1 MSVPRSRVALLLQLS
16 RMAPPLPRR
25 HHRRIAAAIL
35 EDAARDNQGEA
46 FELPSGDMVL
56 LCHVPDYAG
65 GSLHPDALPQV
76 FARLLA
82 ADVPAGTVLTR
93 LWHLE
98 RDGAALLAYIAG
110 LG

>member
-1 MSVPRSRVALLLQLS
+1 MSIPRMRVALLLHVS
-16 RMAPPLPRR
+16 RLASPLPRR

-35 EDAARDNQGEA
+35 EDAARHNQGES

-56 LCHVPDYAG
+56 LCHMPEHAG
-65 GSLHPDALPQV
+65 GSLHPAMLQQALS
-76 FARLLA
+76 RLFA
-82 ADVPAGTVLTR
+82 ADTPQGLSLTT

-98 RDGAALLAYIAG
+98 RDGAALLSYVAG